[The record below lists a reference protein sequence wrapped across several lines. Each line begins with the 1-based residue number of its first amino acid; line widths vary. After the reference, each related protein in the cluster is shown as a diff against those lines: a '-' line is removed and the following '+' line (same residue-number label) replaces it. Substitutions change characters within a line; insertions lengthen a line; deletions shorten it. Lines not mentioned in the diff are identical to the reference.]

1 MIRHGISTAET
12 FPFIRNSQRGID
24 LKIELNWIVD
34 LIELIINTEKNWN
47 KKKRG
52 SSVIV
57 CPPSAKGT
65 QTSTE
70 VDFHS
75 DGPKCLRWSQMQKL
89 ARHHISVGSCDFA
102 SGMQHAPPVVV
113 VRTRRRKIPFF
124 KFRPDD
130 TSSRRIGRPPL
141 PHPLLVSPVTT
152 LSPNNRNF
160 CRCQLRS
167 FRQIFLFVVFFLF
180 V

>member
-1 MIRHGISTAET
+1 MCR
-12 FPFIRNSQRGID
+12 
-24 LKIELNWIVD
+24 
-34 LIELIINTEKNWN
+34 
-47 KKKRG
+47 
-52 SSVIV
+52 
-57 CPPSAKGT
+57 PSAKGT

-89 ARHHISVGSCDFA
+89 ARDHISVGSCDFA

-113 VRTRRRKIPFF
+113 VVPTVEIPFF

-130 TSSRRIGRPPL
+130 TSSRRIGRPP

-152 LSPNNRNF
+152 LSPNNRN

-167 FRQIFLFVVFFLF
+167 FRQIFLLLFSFFLCLPKPSGAVMAHLNAIGNEF
-180 V
+180 FSI